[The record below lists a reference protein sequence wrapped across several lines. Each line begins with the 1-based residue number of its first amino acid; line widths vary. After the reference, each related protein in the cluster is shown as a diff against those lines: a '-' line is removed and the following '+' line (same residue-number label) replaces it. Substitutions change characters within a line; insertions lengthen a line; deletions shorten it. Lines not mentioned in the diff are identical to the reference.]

1 MASAWIRIVGLLQP
15 HTGTMRRLLVLSLLL
30 LCTSPGFA
38 QTRAFVGA
46 HIIPIDGPEIEN
58 GVLVIED
65 GTIVAVGSADDVRI
79 PRRAERVDAT
89 DMVIMPGL
97 VDTHSHIG
105 EPSGGD
111 RSAPIQP
118 ETRVLDSINP
128 RDAGFQKAQA
138 GGVTTAN
145 IMPGSGHLLSGQ
157 TLYVKYRDADILDDL
172 LILNEDGNWLGG
184 IKMANGTNP
193 RGGSPFPGTRAKAAA
208 LVRAQYIKAQEYG
221 DKKAKAAE
229 AGEDPPPM
237 NLGYEALLDAMSGK
251 KVVHHHTHRHDDIL
265 TVLRLAD
272 EFGFRVV
279 LQHVSDAWKVADEIA
294 ASGAWV
300 SLISVDSPGGKLEAK
315 DNHFKSGRMLEEAG
329 AKIGFHTDDGI
340 TDSRFFFRQAALAVR
355 AGMSREGALYGMT
368 QAGAEMMDLGH
379 QVGSLTP
386 GKDADFIIL
395 TGDPLSVY
403 THVQE
408 TWIDGVRVYDRANP
422 EDRKYATGGYGASND
437 QVMHLH
443 HIELEAG
450 Q

>member
-1 MASAWIRIVGLLQP
+1 MLKRLFPG
-15 HTGTMRRLLVLSLLL
+15 LLVLLLVAAPS
-30 LCTSPGFA
+30 TA
-38 QTRAFVGA
+38 QTRAFTGA

-58 GVLVIED
+58 GTLLIED
-65 GTIVAVGSADDVRI
+65 GRIVAVGPANTVDI
-79 PRRAERVDAT
+79 PRRAERHNVKG
-89 DMVIMPGL
+89 MVIMPGL

-118 ETRVLDSINP
+118 ETRVLDSVNA

-157 TLYVKYRDADILDDL
+157 TLYVKYRDADIIDDL
-172 LILNEDGNWLGG
+172 LILDENGDWLGG

-193 RGGSPFPGTRAKAAA
+193 RGNKPFPGTRAKAAA
-208 LVRAQYIKAQEYG
+208 LVRAEYIKAREYG
-221 DKKAKAAE
+221 EKKAKAAE
-229 AGEDPPPM
+229 AGEDAPPI

-279 LQHVSDAWKVADEIA
+279 LQHVSEAWKVADEIA

-315 DNHFKSGRMLEEAG
+315 DNHFKSGRVLEEAG
-329 AKIGFHTDDGI
+329 AKVGFHTDDGI
-340 TDSRFFFRQAALAVR
+340 TDSRFFLRQAALAVR
-355 AGMSREGALYGMT
+355 AGMSREAALYGMT
-368 QAGAEMMDLGH
+368 QAGAEMMDLGDR
-379 QVGSLTP
+379 VGSLTP

-395 TGDPLSVY
+395 SGDPLSVY

-408 TWIDGVRVYDRANP
+408 TWIDGQRVFDRSNP

-437 QVMHLH
+437 MVMHIH
-443 HIELEAG
+443 HIEMEAG